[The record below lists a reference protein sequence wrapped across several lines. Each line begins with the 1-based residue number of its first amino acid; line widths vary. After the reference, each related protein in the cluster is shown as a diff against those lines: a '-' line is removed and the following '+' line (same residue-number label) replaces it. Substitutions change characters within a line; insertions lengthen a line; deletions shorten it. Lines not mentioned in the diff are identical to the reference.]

1 MNIYIDHD
9 IDEWLAYADT
19 YPKEWYNGYDHKYII
34 RTDRIYNVR
43 AIPSLYLLD
52 KDKKVIMKDA
62 IPENIFVWLDNIHC
76 RTQHA
81 DGADG
86 TGD

>member
-1 MNIYIDHD
+1 
-9 IDEWLAYADT
+9 
-19 YPKEWYNGYDHKYII
+19 
-34 RTDRIYNVR
+34 
-43 AIPSLYLLD
+43 LYLLD